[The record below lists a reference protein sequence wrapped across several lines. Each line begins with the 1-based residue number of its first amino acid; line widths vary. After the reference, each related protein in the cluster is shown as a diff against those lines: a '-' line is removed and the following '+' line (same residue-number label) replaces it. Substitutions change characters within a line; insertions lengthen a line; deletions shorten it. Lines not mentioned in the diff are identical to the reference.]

1 MVILGDEYEYVQE
14 FGEGVDRLYEVMETA
29 GLPQPEYRVEAFML
43 YATIRNTKNAAAVQV
58 AVQDTVQVAVQDTVQ
73 DILNYC
79 TTPRSRQEIQEFCK
93 LAGRNNFRK
102 LYLKPLLESG
112 QLQMTL
118 PDKPSS
124 GKQKYVTVGT
134 AQEKQP

>member
-1 MVILGDEYEYVQE
+1 
-14 FGEGVDRLYEVMETA
+14 METV

-43 YATIRNTKNAAAVQV
+43 YATIRNTKSADAVQV
-58 AVQDTVQVAVQDTVQ
+58 AGQDTVQ

-79 TTPRSRQEIQEFCK
+79 TTPRSRQEIQAFCK
-93 LAGRNNFRK
+93 LAGRNNFSK

-124 GKQKYVTVGT
+124 RKQKYVTVGT
-134 AQEKQP
+134 AQEKQT

>member
-1 MVILGDEYEYVQE
+1 M
-14 FGEGVDRLYEVMETA
+14 
-29 GLPQPEYRVEAFML
+29 EAFML
-43 YATIRNTKNAAAVQV
+43 YATIRNTKNADAVQV

-79 TTPRSRQEIQEFCK
+79 TTPRSRQEIQAFCK

-124 GKQKYVTVGT
+124 GKQKYVAVDT
-134 AQEKQP
+134 AKEKQP